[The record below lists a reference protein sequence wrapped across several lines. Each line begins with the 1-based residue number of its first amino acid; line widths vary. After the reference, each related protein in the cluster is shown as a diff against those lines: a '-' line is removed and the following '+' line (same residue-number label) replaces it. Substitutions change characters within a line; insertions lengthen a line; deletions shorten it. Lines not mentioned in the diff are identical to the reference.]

1 MRSLLFR
8 TAPTLAMLVAAITSG
23 CSRTDGK
30 KSADGKAQ
38 VTTVPVAA
46 AAPTPLEEFPNP
58 LYRAWADFPVGT
70 TVTIRDVHQ
79 HGDNRTVS
87 TKTLKLTELTPELAV
102 VEEQITTVY
111 PDGRKEENP
120 PMRHEHHRVA
130 RVPQG
135 TDPKSIGRGGKP
147 LEEGEETLKTP
158 LGEIPTQWYT
168 LKGRVEA
175 GDILHKIWTSSAVPG
190 GTVRV
195 ESRVPALNS
204 LTVLEVTEVVKPST
218 KQPSSP

>member
-1 MRSLLFR
+1 MAL
-8 TAPTLAMLVAAITSG
+8 LVAAITSG

-30 KSADGKAQ
+30 KSSDGTAP
-38 VTTVPVAA
+38 VTVVPVAA
-46 AAPTPLEEFPNP
+46 TSPTPLEELPNP
-58 LYRAWADFPVGT
+58 LYQAWADFPVGT
-70 TVTIRDVHQ
+70 TVTIKDVHQ
-79 HGDNRTVS
+79 HGENRTVS
-87 TKTLKLTELTPELAV
+87 TKILKLAESTPDLIV
-102 VEEQITTVY
+102 VEEQITTLH

-120 PMRHEHHRVA
+120 PMRHEHHRIA
-130 RVPQG
+130 RVPKG

-175 GDILHKIWTSSAVPG
+175 GDILHKIWTSPAVPG

-204 LTVLEVTEVVKPST
+204 LTVVEVTEVVKPST
-218 KQPSSP
+218 KTPSSP